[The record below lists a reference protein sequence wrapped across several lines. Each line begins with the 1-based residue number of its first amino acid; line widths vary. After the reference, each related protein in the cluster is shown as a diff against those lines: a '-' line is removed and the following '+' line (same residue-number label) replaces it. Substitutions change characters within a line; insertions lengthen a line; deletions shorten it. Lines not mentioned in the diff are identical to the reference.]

1 MPKYGPHLKGIEKKV
16 HNKIAELDLVPKY
29 IFDAK
34 KHQERFY
41 TAPCK
46 NKKGEKVIF
55 KMRTE
60 DYRETKEFF
69 RREIKINQLF
79 TKSSKKTGSLSVPKF
94 MKGDAEH
101 IPEWMVYEFIEGYE
115 SGDFYNGFE
124 IRNIKSFSIGSFIEA
139 MKSVHEMPIFRE
151 NGAGLK
157 LQKETHK
164 DFEKAYQKNKERLS
178 PFFSEKE
185 INRAGEVLKSY
196 RELIDEKGDMLTH
209 GDFHPGNLII
219 TPEKKVAIIDWYF
232 VHLNNAAF
240 DIAFLYLEITDK
252 KFRDK
257 ILQKFIEELVGNK
270 EEFMALFRLDI
281 LRLVPQKITVLY
293 DALYTKDA
301 EKEDY
306 YSKLTPKG
314 IAKLEANL
322 EAFEKALYGINFL

>member
-16 HNKIAELDLVPKY
+16 HNKITELGLVPKY

-60 DYRETKEFF
+60 DYKETKEFF
-69 RREIKINQLF
+69 RREIRINQLF
-79 TKSSKKTGSLSVPKF
+79 TKSSKKTGNLSVPKF
-94 MKGDAEH
+94 IKGDAEH
-101 IPEWMVYEFIEGYE
+101 VPEWMVYEFIEGYE

-124 IRNIKSFSIGSFIEA
+124 IRNIKKFSIDSFIDA
-139 MKSVHEMPIFRE
+139 MKSVHKMPIFRE

-157 LQKETHK
+157 LTKETYK
-164 DFEKAYQKNKERLS
+164 DFKKAYQKNKERLL

-185 INRAGEVLKSY
+185 IGKAGEVLESY
-196 RELIDEKGDMLTH
+196 KGVIDKESDTLTH

-219 TPEKKVAIIDWYF
+219 TPQKEVAIIDWYF

-257 ILQKFIEELVGNK
+257 LLHKFVEELVENK
-270 EEFMALFRLDI
+270 EEFMTLFRLDI
-281 LRLVPQKITVLY
+281 LRLAPQKINVLY

-301 EKEDY
+301 KREDY

-314 IAKLEANL
+314 IAKLETNIA
-322 EAFEKALYGINFL
+322 AFEKALYGVNFL